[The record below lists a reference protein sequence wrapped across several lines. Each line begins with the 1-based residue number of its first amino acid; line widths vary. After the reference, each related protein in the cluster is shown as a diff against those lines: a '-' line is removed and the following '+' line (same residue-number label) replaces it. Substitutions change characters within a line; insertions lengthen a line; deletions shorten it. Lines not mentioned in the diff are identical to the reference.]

1 MTSESRSFRLETSEG
16 ALRIEATG
24 NLVASSVEGQREFLL
39 KTLEEPAGK
48 VVLDLALTDQVDSL
62 GITLILGLFK
72 TCQKSKIEFQV
83 DGVSPSIM
91 RVFRLFSLPKL
102 FPVAAR

>member
-1 MTSESRSFRLETSEG
+1 MTSEGQSFRLETSEG
-16 ALRIEATG
+16 ALRIAAIG
-24 NLVASSVEGQREFLL
+24 NLVASSVEGQREFFL
-39 KTLEEPAGK
+39 KTLEEPASK
-48 VVLDLALTDQVDSL
+48 VVLNLAATEQVDSL

>member
-1 MTSESRSFRLETSEG
+1 MSSESQSFRLEKSEG

-24 NLVASSVEGQREFLL
+24 NLVASSVEGQREFFL
-39 KTLEEPAGK
+39 KTLEEPASK
-48 VVLDLALTDQVDSL
+48 VVLNLAATEQVDSL

-72 TCQKSKIEFQV
+72 TCQKSRIEFQV

-102 FPVAAR
+102 FAVTSR